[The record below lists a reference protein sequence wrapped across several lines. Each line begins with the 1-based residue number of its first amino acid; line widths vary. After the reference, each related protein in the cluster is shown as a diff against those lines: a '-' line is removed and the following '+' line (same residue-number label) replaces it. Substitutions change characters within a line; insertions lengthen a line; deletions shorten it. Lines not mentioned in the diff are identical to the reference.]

1 MHASQL
7 FRIFW
12 PRAHD
17 GDVLRTTRERLL
29 TSLSTIVGVL
39 AVGTAAL
46 SYSGMVDDYPV
57 QTYVG
62 LFGPMLFLLAP
73 VALHLTGR
81 LQLIAGILLTLVF
94 AQIMLPALTIGG
106 AANPVILYLTGLPVL
121 TTFLINY
128 RAGLVVAALVIVSI
142 AVMYFLREMLPGL
155 PGGFDEARAAH
166 WNTITLCILITAISA
181 FAAIFQSEMHK
192 ANRRL
197 DTARQAANAGNAA
210 KSQFLANMSHEIRTP
225 MNGILGMVALLRASK
240 LDDMQAS
247 QLEIIERSSEMLL
260 ALLNDVLDMS
270 KIESGEISIESV
282 PFELRKVVDNA
293 RDLHGLLAEA
303 KGLALRID
311 LPPDLDTAFI
321 GDPLRLSQIL
331 NNLLSNAI
339 KFTREGYIELA
350 VSERRGQVVFAVK
363 DSGIGIAPDQAER
376 LFLPFTQ
383 ADSSTTRK
391 YGGSGL
397 GLTIS
402 RRLCRLMG
410 GDLTLTSAPG
420 QGALF
425 EARLPL
431 RRARKSDAA
440 AA

>member
-1 MHASQL
+1 MHASQI

-29 TSLSTIVGVL
+29 
-39 AVGTAAL
+39 AAL
-46 SYSGMVDDYPV
+46 STCLGILAITTAAISYADMVDEFPL

-62 LFGPMLFLLAP
+62 LFGPVLFLIAP

-81 LQLIAGILLTLVF
+81 IQLISGIVLTLVYVL
-94 AQIMLPALTIGG
+94 IMLPAITIGG
-106 AANPVILYLTGLPVL
+106 AANPVILYLTGVPIL
-121 TTFLINY
+121 TTFLVNA
-128 RAGLVVAALVIVSI
+128 RAGIFSAAVVITSVVALYLLGGA
-142 AVMYFLREMLPGL
+142 LPGL
-155 PGGFDEARAAH
+155 PDGFNQARAAH
-166 WNTITLCILITAISA
+166 WNAITLTVLITAISA
-181 FAAIFQSEMHK
+181 FVVIFQSEMQK

-197 DTARQAANAGNAA
+197 ETARQAANAGNAA

-225 MNGILGMVALLRASK
+225 MNGILGMAALLRNSD
-240 LDDMQAS
+240 LNETQTS
-247 QLEIIERSSEMLL
+247 QVEIIERSSEMLL

-270 KIESGEISIESV
+270 KIESGELSIEHV
-282 PFELRKVVDNA
+282 PFSLRRVVDNA
-293 RDLHGLLAEA
+293 RDLHGLLADA
-303 KGLALRID
+303 KGLKLHID
-311 LPPDLDTAFI
+311 LPRDLDATFV
-321 GDPLRLSQIL
+321 GDPLRLSQVL

-339 KFTREGYIELA
+339 KFTSEGEVELSVRA
-350 VSERRGQVVFAVK
+350 KRGHIVFAVR

-410 GDLTLTSAPG
+410 GDLTLSSSPG
-420 QGALF
+420 RGALF

-431 RRARKSDAA
+431 RRAGLLDAVA
-440 AA
+440 